1 MNFNKTHGIGL
12 LALSVA
18 LGMVLSSTAQAQVFN
33 KFSLTGNSRSQIGD
47 GLPLPITFAP
57 APNGA
62 VPIKLGATVQQEQ
75 GPDPK
80 AMKIIGTPSPNFS
93 TNFKNQPVFALNKAV
108 AQVRTS
114 LIING
119 PWAGTGV
126 VGTRTFE
133 AGGRTG
139 PATFDWCPG
148 LALPLTADPGCGNPL
163 TDTRVTDPKGKV
175 RYQATG
181 NQFGGSFEALVG
193 GAGSKGGAS
202 VVLMLPGGFAG
213 VGVGCAHPA
222 VGPPNAGQNA
232 VTSCVGIFSPIA
244 VDTHAVAGRPIGA
257 PATNFPAPAPNNIR
271 PMAIT
276 ANGNVTRVF
285 GPTGAPT
292 GPVNNVEASWGFPY
306 TTGIVSVKASDALG
320 SAEQFILSGSDNR
333 VDGIGS
339 ISMVSG
345 GLSDRTLSGSNANR
359 AWLNWTIPGGT
370 PAPSISN
377 GGLVLLSAL
386 MLGATLWMLRRATR
400 TA

>member
-18 LGMVLSSTAQAQVFN
+18 LGMVLSSTAQAQTFN

-62 VPIKLGATVQQEQ
+62 VKVKPGATVQQSQ

-80 AMKIIGTPSPNFS
+80 AMKFIGTTEANFS
-93 TNFKNQPVFALNKAV
+93 TTFMNQPVFALNKAV

-119 PWAGTGV
+119 PWGGTGT
-126 VGTRTFE
+126 VGTRTFS

-139 PATFDWCPG
+139 PPAFAWCPG
-148 LALPLTADPGCGNPL
+148 LALPLTADPGCGDPA
-163 TDTRVTDPKGKV
+163 TDTRVTDPKGRVK
-175 RYQATG
+175 YTATS
-181 NQFGGSFEALVG
+181 NQFGGPFEALVG
-193 GAGSKGGAS
+193 AAGSKGGAS

-222 VGPPNAGQNA
+222 VGAPNATQNA
-232 VTSCVGIFSPIA
+232 DTGCVGIFSPIA
-244 VDTHAVAGRPIGA
+244 VDTHAVAGRPIG
-257 PATNFPAPAPNNIR
+257 PATSNFPPAIPGNIR

-276 ANGNVTRVF
+276 ANGNVTRVL
-285 GPTGAPT
+285 PTAAGT

-306 TTGIVSVKASDALG
+306 TTGIVNVTAADALG
-320 SAEQFILSGSDNR
+320 SAEKFTLSGGDSR
-333 VDGIGS
+333 VDGVGS

-359 AWLNWTIPGGT
+359 AWLNYTVPGGA

>member
-18 LGMVLSSTAQAQVFN
+18 LGMVLSSAAQAQTFN
-33 KFSLTGNSRSQIGD
+33 KFSITGNNRSQIGD

-62 VPIKLGATVQQEQ
+62 VPFKPGATVQQSQ

-80 AMKIIGTPSPNFS
+80 ALKVIGTTQPNYS

-114 LIING
+114 LIVNG
-119 PWAGTGV
+119 PWGGTGV
-126 VGTRTFE
+126 VGTRTFS

-139 PATFDWCPG
+139 PANFAWCPG
-148 LALPLTADPGCGNPL
+148 LALPLTADPGCGDPL

-175 RYQATG
+175 EYQATG
-181 NQFGGSFEALVG
+181 NQFGGPFEALSG

-222 VGPPNAGQNA
+222 VGAPNAGQTA
-232 VTSCVGIFSPIA
+232 DPGCVGIFSPIA
-244 VDTHAVAGRPIGA
+244 VDTHAVAGRPIG
-257 PATNFPAPAPNNIR
+257 PATSNFPPPIPNNIR

-276 ANGNVTRVF
+276 ANGNVTRVA
-285 GPTGAPT
+285 GPTGAGT

-306 TTGIVSVKASDALG
+306 TTGIVRVSAADALG
-320 SAEQFILSGSDNR
+320 SAEAFTLSGADNR
-333 VDGIGS
+333 VDGVGS

-359 AWLNWTIPGGT
+359 AWLNWTIPGGA

>member
-12 LALSVA
+12 LALSVV

-33 KFSLTGNSRSQIGD
+33 KYSVTGDSRSQIGD

-62 VPIKLGATVQQEQ
+62 VKIKPGATVQQSQ
-75 GPDPK
+75 GADPK
-80 AMKIIGTPSPNFS
+80 AMRFIGTTEPNFS
-93 TNFKNQPVFALNKAV
+93 TTFRNQPVFGLNKAV

-114 LIING
+114 LVING
-119 PWAGTGV
+119 PWGGTGV

-139 PATFDWCPG
+139 PATFAWCPG
-148 LALPLTADPGCGNPL
+148 LALPLTADPGCGDPA
-163 TDTRVTDPKGKV
+163 TDTRVTDPKGRV
-175 RYQATG
+175 RYQATS
-181 NQFGGSFEALVG
+181 NQFGGPFEALVG
-193 GAGSKGGAS
+193 AAGSKGGAS
-202 VVLMLPGGFAG
+202 VVLMIPDGFAVAG
-213 VGVGCAHPA
+213 QGCAHPA
-222 VGPPNAGQNA
+222 VGAPNATQ
-232 VTSCVGIFSPIA
+232 TPDTKCVGVFSPIA
-244 VDTHAVAGRPIGA
+244 VDTHAVAGRPIGP
-257 PATNFPAPAPNNIR
+257 PASNFPPAIPGNIR

-276 ANGNVTRVF
+276 LAGAVTRVL
-285 GPTGAPT
+285 PTPGGT

-306 TTGIVSVKASDALG
+306 TTGIVQVSADDALG
-320 SAEQFILSGSDNR
+320 SAEAFTLTGSDNR
-333 VDGIGS
+333 VDGIGT
-339 ISMVSG
+339 ISLVSG

-359 AWLNWTIPGGT
+359 AWLNYTIPGGA